1 MATTLKQLEKRVSAV
16 EKKLAKLMKEPKTAA
31 IKKGSRGTGT
41 QRNGKNGKTVQ
52 PKPEPEQKIGWAAI
66 AKPGSWIAKQLAMQP
81 EISRLADEVFTK
93 MGITG
98 KPTTDPKVIRERM
111 IARGVN
117 PEDNEFTRELI
128 KIREKT

>member
-16 EKKLAKLMKEPKTAA
+16 EKKLAKVMKVSKTAA
-31 IKKGSRGTGT
+31 MKKGSPGT
-41 QRNGKNGKTVQ
+41 QRNGKNGKKVQ

-81 EISRLADEVFTK
+81 EISRLADKVFAE

-98 KPTTDPKVIRERM
+98 EPTMDPKTIRERM
-111 IARGVN
+111 IERGVR

-128 KIREKT
+128 KMREET

>member
-16 EKKLAKLMKEPKTAA
+16 EKKLAKVMKESKAKA
-31 IKKGSRGTGT
+31 GT

-81 EISRLADEVFTK
+81 EISKLADKVFAE
-93 MGITG
+93 MGISG
-98 KPTTDPKVIRERM
+98 EPTMDPREIQERM

-128 KIREKT
+128 KMREET